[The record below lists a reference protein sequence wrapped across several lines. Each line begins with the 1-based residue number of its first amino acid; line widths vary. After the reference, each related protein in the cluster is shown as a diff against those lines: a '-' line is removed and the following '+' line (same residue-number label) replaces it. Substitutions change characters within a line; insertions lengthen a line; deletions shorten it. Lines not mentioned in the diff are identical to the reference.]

1 MFISNLEIDYM
12 NVENMISFVMS
23 LQILDSYFKFF
34 MHSINELK
42 ITRNLFRPNLIEI
55 IWMFL
60 KVYEFC
66 FNKNYY
72 FSLNLYL
79 LSIRHFESLFK
90 H

>member
-55 IWMFL
+55 I
-60 KVYEFC
+60 
-66 FNKNYY
+66 
-72 FSLNLYL
+72 
-79 LSIRHFESLFK
+79 
-90 H
+90 